1 MYFAQAVATK
11 AAVCQLKLYH
21 TASVNDYLLFVDTE
35 ASGLPINWELPYSAE
50 GNWPSAVQ
58 VSWLVYTKD
67 GKEIKREDHY
77 ILNSDFVITPKAME
91 IHGINP
97 GLLAVKG
104 QARKHVMQL
113 LANDLEQYQPLVVG
127 HFVQLDYHI
136 LSADFYRAG
145 MDNPLAKLP
154 LFCTMLATTQLR
166 WTPMPTSLLLGDL
179 YAFLFYKPLE
189 NQHNALTDA
198 RAAAECFFELLKR
211 TEISEKLIVQQQNQ
225 PAIKSLK
232 ALSAKTLQVVIPI
245 IIVILIILK
254 THHL

>member
-1 MYFAQAVATK
+1 M
-11 AAVCQLKLYH
+11 
-21 TASVNDYLLFVDTE
+21 NDYLLFIDTE
-35 ASGLPINWELPYSAE
+35 ASGLPINWELPYSTE
-50 GNWPSAVQ
+50 GNWPASVQ
-58 VSWLVYTKD
+58 ISWLVFTKD
-67 GKEIKREDHY
+67 GREVKRENHY
-77 ILNSDFVITPKAME
+77 IFNSDFVITPKAME

-104 QARKHVMQL
+104 QPRKEVMQL
-113 LANDLEQYQPLVVG
+113 LANDLEQYNPLVVG

-166 WTPMPTSLLLGDL
+166 WTPMPKSLLLGDL

-198 RAAAECFFELLKR
+198 HAAAECFFELLKR
-211 TEISEKLIVQQQNQ
+211 TEINEKLIERQQEL
-225 PAIKSLK
+225 PAIKNLRT
-232 ALSAKTLQVVIPI
+232 LSAKTLQVIIPLLI
-245 IIVILIILK
+245 LILIILK

>member
-1 MYFAQAVATK
+1 
-11 AAVCQLKLYH
+11 
-21 TASVNDYLLFVDTE
+21 VNDYLLFVDTE
-35 ASGLPINWELPYSAE
+35 ASGLPINWELPYSTE

-58 VSWLVYTKD
+58 ISWLVYTKD
-67 GKEIKREDHY
+67 GHEVKREDHY

-104 QARKHVMQL
+104 EDRKDVMQL

-145 MDNPLAKLP
+145 LVNPLAKLP

-166 WTPMPTSLLLGDL
+166 WTPMPKSLLLGDL

-198 RAAAECFFELLKR
+198 HAAAECFFELLKR
-211 TEISEKLIVQQQNQ
+211 TEISEKVIDRQQEQ

-232 ALSAKTLQVVIPI
+232 ALSAKTVPVALSVI
-245 IIVILIILK
+245 ILILIYFT

>member
-1 MYFAQAVATK
+1 MR
-11 AAVCQLKLYH
+11 
-21 TASVNDYLLFVDTE
+21 DYLLFVDTE

-67 GKEIKREDHY
+67 GQEVKREDHY
-77 ILNSDFVITPKAME
+77 ILNTDFVITPKAME

-104 QARKHVMQL
+104 QPRREVMQL
-113 LANDLEQYQPLVVG
+113 LARDLQDYQPLVIG

-145 MDNPLAKLP
+145 MANPLAKLP

-166 WTPMPTSLLLGDL
+166 WTPMPKSLLLGDL
-179 YAFLFYKPLE
+179 YAFLFYKPLQ
-189 NQHNALTDA
+189 NQHNAFADA
-198 RAAAECFFELLKR
+198 QAAADCYFELMKR
-211 TEISEKLIVQQQNQ
+211 TEISEKLILQQQEQ
-225 PAIKSLK
+225 PAIQSLR
-232 ALSAKTLQVVIPI
+232 ALSAKTLQVVVPVI
-245 IIVILIILK
+245 ILLLVILK
-254 THHL
+254 AHLI